1 MAMLPRPI
9 RPMPKELQIT
19 RATLL
24 TAKEYDTSFKTG
36 ELPKKALITNCNN
49 CGAPLHD
56 HNCEYCKTEY

>member
-1 MAMLPRPI
+1 
-9 RPMPKELQIT
+9 MPKELQIT